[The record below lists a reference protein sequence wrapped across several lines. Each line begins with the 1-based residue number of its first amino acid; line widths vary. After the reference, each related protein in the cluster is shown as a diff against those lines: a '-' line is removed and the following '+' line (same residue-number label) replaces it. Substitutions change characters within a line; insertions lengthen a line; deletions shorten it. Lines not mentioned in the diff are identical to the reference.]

1 MNTTQLRI
9 TRYDHANHYDNNTMG
24 LIIPKDKTK
33 TAFVAALVSDVDFK
47 CIDVSRDDAK
57 SILITMRKGNIIK

>member
-1 MNTTQLRI
+1 
-9 TRYDHANHYDNNTMG
+9 MG

-33 TAFVAALVSDVDFK
+33 TAFVAASVSDVDFK

-57 SILITMRKGNIIK
+57 SILITMRKGNISK